1 MNDKTRVIFSWS
13 SGKDSAYALH
23 QLLNDP
29 SCEVVSLITSITS
42 GYDRISMHGIRTKLL
57 EEQAKQIGL
66 PLYKIPIPKNCS
78 NEDYEKAMEKAMT
91 HFLEQG
97 IKTVAFG
104 DIFLKDVK
112 EYRIKQLAKVGMNA
126 IFPLWGKNTKK
137 LSHDFIKA
145 GFKSIISCIDT
156 RKMDQSFS
164 GRIYNKLF
172 LNDLPNDC
180 DPCGENGEFHSFVFD
195 GPFFKAPIQ
204 INTGFQ
210 TLKNNYFYFTEILPK
225 NEQSFK

>member
-29 SCEVVSLITSITS
+29 SYEVVSMITTITS
-42 GYDRISMHGIRTKLL
+42 GYDRISMHGIRIKLL
-57 EEQAKQIGL
+57 DEQSKQIGL

-78 NEDYEKAMEKAMT
+78 NEDYKKAMEKAMK
-91 HFLEQG
+91 HFLKLG

-126 IFPLWGKNTKK
+126 IFPLWGINTRK
-137 LSHDFIKA
+137 LSCDFIKS
-145 GFKSIISCIDT
+145 GFKSIISCVDT
-156 RKMDQSFS
+156 RKVNRSFS
-164 GRIYNKLF
+164 GRLYNNGF
-172 LNDLPNDC
+172 LNNLPNDC

-195 GPFFKAPIQ
+195 GPIFKAPIH
-204 INTGFQ
+204 IKTGDQ
-210 TLKNNYFYFTEILPK
+210 TLKRKHFFFTEILPK
-225 NEQSFK
+225 NEESFK